1 MAEMTK
7 VAMNK
12 VTKETL
18 LDLLSGADI
27 EMDIPSKVTVVDYVA
42 DSIDRGD
49 KGLMYWARLEVVST
63 VELELLKQV
72 GLEENANLLKLK
84 LSGYQNENLDSL
96 VGVTINTA
104 AMELVFDEKKIRDR
118 TDIVGL
124 AFKTELKDLKV
135 EVK

>member
-1 MAEMTK
+1 MTETKK

-12 VTKETL
+12 VTKESL
-18 LDLLSGADI
+18 LELLSGADI

-42 DSIDRGD
+42 DSIDRGE
-49 KGLMYWARLEVVST
+49 KGLMYWARLEVTST
-63 VELELLKQV
+63 EQLQLLQSI
-72 GLEENANLLKLK
+72 GLEENANILKVK

>member
-1 MAEMTK
+1 MSETKK

-12 VTKETL
+12 VTKESL
-18 LDLLSGADI
+18 LELLSGADI

-63 VELELLKQV
+63 AELELLKQV
-72 GLEENANLLKLK
+72 GLEENANILKVK

>member
-12 VTKETL
+12 VTKEVL
-18 LDLLSGADI
+18 LELLSGENVDV
-27 EMDIPSKVTVVDYVA
+27 MIPEKVTVVSYVA

-49 KGLMYWARLEVVST
+49 KGLIYWARLEVT
-63 VELELLKQV
+63 PTEELNLLKSI

-84 LSGYQNENLDSL
+84 LSGYQNENLNAL
-96 VGVTINTA
+96 VGRNLDTA
-104 AMELVFDEKKIRDR
+104 GMELVFDEKKIRDR

-124 AFKTELKDLKV
+124 CFKSELKDLKAV
-135 EVK
+135 D